1 MIRYSDFVFHPLKD
15 NRVQLVK
22 EVKYKD
28 ITIPKGY
35 KSDGASIPYIAKIF
49 NIARFRMDYLPCAII
64 HDYLCDLEQYDKAD
78 KYLLQL
84 GKELSIKKIK
94 LYTVYFSVRLYH
106 LVRYKIFKKNK
117 KIKKK

>member
-64 HDYLCDLEQYDKAD
+64 HDYLCDLEQYKKA
-78 KYLLQL
+78 
-84 GKELSIKKIK
+84 
-94 LYTVYFSVRLYH
+94 SVGEY
-106 LVRYKIFKKNK
+106 
-117 KIKKK
+117 